1 MAMLFR
7 LTLSLRTRTLIKTTM
22 KTQPKTRNASLARLI
37 DGNRNR
43 AAIIQVIIKH
53 NGYISISAI
62 AKQLQLA
69 RSTVIRHIYIL
80 KYLRLIRHDGKQRGG
95 RWQVVNCNRWDINRY
110 MGITLQLTNHLNRL
124 VIDEDP
130 DESST
135 IGIESGTINHECS
148 TINHECGTTQK
159 QPMFLDVNRL
169 CKKHPQFSHISQLS
183 QKIHPSPSSP
193 KILRAPR
200 GFAASDSSKL
210 FERTISLQS

>member
-1 MAMLFR
+1 
-7 LTLSLRTRTLIKTTM
+7 M
-22 KTQPKTRNASLARLI
+22 KTQPKTRHASLARLI

-110 MGITLQLTNHLNRL
+110 MGITLQLTCHLNRL

-130 DESST
+130 DECNT

-148 TINHECGTTQK
+148 TI
-159 QPMFLDVNRL
+159 VNESSTIQNQSIL
-169 CKKHPQFSHISQLS
+169 LKDNWLYEKNPHFSHFSRNSRTSTPSQPS
-183 QKIHPSPSSP
+183 Q
-193 KILRAPR
+193 
-200 GFAASDSSKL
+200 
-210 FERTISLQS
+210 

>member
-1 MAMLFR
+1 
-7 LTLSLRTRTLIKTTM
+7 M

-110 MGITLQLTNHLNRL
+110 MGITLQLTGHLNRL

-130 DESST
+130 DECNT
-135 IGIESGTINHECS
+135 IGIESGTINHERS
-148 TINHECGTTQK
+148 TINHERGTIQN
-159 QPMFLDVNRL
+159 QPIFLKVNRL
-169 CKKHPQFSHISQLS
+169 HENHPHFSHISRIS
-183 QKIHPSPSSP
+183 QKIHLSHPSHSH
-193 KILRAPR
+193 
-200 GFAASDSSKL
+200 SDFSETSE
-210 FERTISLQS
+210 FSDN

>member
-1 MAMLFR
+1 
-7 LTLSLRTRTLIKTTM
+7 M

-110 MGITLQLTNHLNRL
+110 MGITLQLTGHLNRL

-130 DESST
+130 DECNT
-135 IGIESGTINHECS
+135 IGIESGTINHERS
-148 TINHECGTTQK
+148 TINHERSTINHERGTIQN
-159 QPMFLDVNRL
+159 QPIFLKVNRL
-169 CKKHPQFSHISQLS
+169 HENHPHFSHFSRNSRTSTPSQPS
-183 QKIHPSPSSP
+183 Q
-193 KILRAPR
+193 
-200 GFAASDSSKL
+200 
-210 FERTISLQS
+210 

>member
-1 MAMLFR
+1 
-7 LTLSLRTRTLIKTTM
+7 M

-53 NGYISISAI
+53 NGCISISAI

-110 MGITLQLTNHLNRL
+110 MGITLQLTGHLNRL

-130 DESST
+130 DECNT
-135 IGIESGTINHECS
+135 IGIESGTINHERS
-148 TINHECGTTQK
+148 TINHERGTIQN
-159 QPMFLDVNRL
+159 QPIFLKVNRL
-169 CKKHPQFSHISQLS
+169 HENHPHFSHISRIS
-183 QKIHPSPSSP
+183 QKIHPSRWNQTIRVIRYIRKIRIEIIGSSG
-193 KILRAPR
+193 A
-200 GFAASDSSKL
+200 
-210 FERTISLQS
+210 T